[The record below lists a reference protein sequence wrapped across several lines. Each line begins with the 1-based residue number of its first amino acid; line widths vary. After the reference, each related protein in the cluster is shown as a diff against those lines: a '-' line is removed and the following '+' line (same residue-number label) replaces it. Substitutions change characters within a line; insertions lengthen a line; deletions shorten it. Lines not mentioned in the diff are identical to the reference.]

1 MNMQIQIGPN
11 VHMRVTDGTAVDMSP
26 TSHVKTLCNQSFLNN
41 HACSG
46 DESSAKVLFEHPSTT
61 FVYTKT

>member
-26 TSHVKTLCNQSFLNN
+26 TSHVKRKDKRNLLRYYRNL
-41 HACSG
+41 HKHLLWHKLAYLIMI
-46 DESSAKVLFEHPSTT
+46 A
-61 FVYTKT
+61 